1 MVSTSFFADG
11 EIYDSG
17 TVTSNDNPASPTA
30 SQSPSSLFAGGGV
43 VGEGTVVSNET
54 GPGPQSQA
62 PSSFFADGAVVDTDA
77 VESNDNPGNNA
88 ASQAPSSFFQS
99 GNIYDYLSEE
109 SAVMVQLEALTDTT
123 TANAASASSSA
134 SQASTSEANAA
145 ASAAA
150 AAAAVQ
156 SAAGTAT
163 PLIDGTATVG
173 TSPKWAHEDHV
184 HPKDPTLASFTY
196 VDNKVAGVVNSAPA
210 TLDTLNELAAALG
223 NNPNFATTT
232 ATQIGLKADKTYVDT
247 QDLAGKAYT
256 DASVF
261 PSGTR
266 MLFQQTAAPTGW
278 TKDAT
283 HNDKAL
289 RIVSGAVGSG
299 GANAFST
306 VNAQTTVG
314 ATALAASQVPNLSV
328 SVSGTVTVYPAGT
341 SGYYA
346 PVTTGGWAGTIADT
360 SLGGATVFA
369 QPIGGFTYTNSF
381 SGSNSM
387 AGATTSGGGGSHNH
401 TITMN
406 IQYVDV
412 IIAQKN

>member
-1 MVSTSFFADG
+1 MVSSSFFSDGGTTDEGTVETNEHPASTGTTNVPTSFFADG
-11 EIYDSG
+11 ATYD
-17 TVTSNDNPASPTA
+17 TA
-30 SQSPSSLFAGGGV
+30 
-43 VGEGTVVSNET
+43 EVVSNDT
-54 GPGPQSQA
+54 PGDNSPSQA
-62 PSSFFADGAVVDTDA
+62 PSGFY
-77 VESNDNPGNNA
+77 P
-88 ASQAPSSFFQS
+88 S
-99 GNIYDYLSEE
+99 GNIYDFLSEE
-109 SAVMVQLEALTDTT
+109 SAVLQLLEQLAATT
-123 TANAASASSSA
+123 TTNANLSQTSATAAANSATNAATSAT
-134 SQASTSEANAA
+134 QAAT
-145 ASAAA
+145 
-150 AAAAVQ
+150 AVQ

-163 PLIDGTATVG
+163 PILDGTATVG
-173 TSPKWAHEDHV
+173 TSTKWAHEDHV
-184 HPKDPTLASFTY
+184 HPKDLTLASFTY
-196 VDNKVAGVVNSAPA
+196 VDTKVASVVNSAPA

-247 QDLAGKAYT
+247 QDVAGKAYT

-266 MLFQQTAAPTGW
+266 MLFQQSAAPTGW

-289 RIVSGAVGSG
+289 RIVSGAVGAG

-306 VNAQTTVG
+306 VMAQTTVG
-314 ATALAASQVPNLSV
+314 AHTLTAAEVPNLSV

-341 SGYYA
+341 SGYYV
-346 PVTTGGWAGTIADT
+346 PLSTGGWGATIADT
-360 SLGGATVFA
+360 SLGGVTAFA
-369 QPIGGFTYTNSF
+369 QPIGSFNYTNTF

-387 AGATTSGGGGSHNH
+387 AGSTTSGGGGSHNH